1 MAEEIDVR
9 DAEKKSALDYSLEE
23 RKYAYSKPDLASAI
37 LSLRPSCAW
46 SLVGEDW
53 EGLTWNDD
61 PALKPTKEEVEAEAL
76 RLQQLAPMQAV
87 RRVRNAKLKE
97 CDWVVLRAVSRNEP
111 VPQEW
116 VDYMQALRD
125 ITSADIN
132 PVLED
137 GVLKNVTWPV
147 KPETSDQ
154 PQPGQRKDL
163 LGPILG

>member
-9 DAEKKSALDYSLEE
+9 DAEKSSAPDYTLEQS
-23 RKYAYSKPDLASAI
+23 KYAYSKPDLAAAI
-37 LSLRPSCAW
+37 ISLRPSCAW

-97 CDWVVLRAVSRNEP
+97 CDWIIIRSMSRNEP

-125 ITSADIN
+125 ITDLDIN
-132 PVLED
+132 PVLQD
-137 GVLKNVTWPV
+137 GVLKNVPWPT
-147 KPETSDQ
+147 KPEAS
-154 PQPGQRKDL
+154 PQPGERQDL
-163 LGPILG
+163 GGPDLG